1 MASVL
6 ASSVTVGVTFLVAAV
21 AQADITGRTE
31 ATASHAVR
39 AVMTAA
45 T

>member
-1 MASVL
+1 MAIVL
-6 ASSVTVGVTFLVAAV
+6 ASRATAGVIFLVAAV